1 MIQSLDRAMTILSI
15 LEQKNTA
22 SVTEIAE
29 ELGVNK
35 STVSRLMET
44 LKKHDMVQADP
55 ATKKY
60 GLGFK
65 ILYLGEGV
73 KRNIN
78 IITIARPFLTKLY
91 DELDESVHLCAF
103 NNDAAYVVD
112 QVQSNKVYNLSATV
126 GMAEPLHSSSVGKCI
141 LAFRAPFAAVRL
153 LKDYPLTAYTPKTI
167 TDMDILMEQLA
178 IIRSQGYAVDDE
190 EIAYVVDQVQSNKVY
205 NLSAT
210 VGMAEPLHS
219 SSVGKCILAFRAP
232 FAAVRLLKDYPL
244 TAYTPK
250 TITDMDIL
258 MEQLAI
264 IRSQGYA
271 VDDEEIALGVRC
283 IAAPI
288 YDYRGEVNYSLGVS
302 GTTNNIKPAAM
313 DRYLSA
319 LLSASSQISS
329 ALGYKCGR
337 QRPEVQPPVPY
348 GDSGREE

>member
-141 LAFRAPFAAVRL
+141 LAFRPPFAAVRL

-167 TDMDILMEQLA
+167 TDVDILK
-178 IIRSQGYAVDDE
+178 IG
-190 EIAYVVDQVQSNKVY
+190 
-205 NLSAT
+205 
-210 VGMAEPLHS
+210 
-219 SSVGKCILAFRAP
+219 RAH
-232 FAAVRLLKDYPL
+232 V
-244 TAYTPK
+244 
-250 TITDMDIL
+250 
-258 MEQLAI
+258 
-264 IRSQGYA
+264 
-271 VDDEEIALGVRC
+271 
-283 IAAPI
+283 
-288 YDYRGEVNYSLGVS
+288 
-302 GTTNNIKPAAM
+302 
-313 DRYLSA
+313 
-319 LLSASSQISS
+319 
-329 ALGYKCGR
+329 
-337 QRPEVQPPVPY
+337 
-348 GDSGREE
+348 

>member
-35 STVSRLMET
+35 STVSRLMEA

-103 NNDAAYVVD
+103 NNDA
-112 QVQSNKVYNLSATV
+112 
-126 GMAEPLHSSSVGKCI
+126 
-141 LAFRAPFAAVRL
+141 
-153 LKDYPLTAYTPKTI
+153 
-167 TDMDILMEQLA
+167 
-178 IIRSQGYAVDDE
+178 
-190 EIAYVVDQVQSNKVY
+190 AYVVDQVQSNKVY

>member
-141 LAFRAPFAAVRL
+141 LAFRPPFAAVRL

-167 TDMDILMEQLA
+167 TD
-178 IIRSQGYAVDDE
+178 
-190 EIAYVVDQVQSNKVY
+190 K
-205 NLSAT
+205 
-210 VGMAEPLHS
+210 
-219 SSVGKCILAFRAP
+219 
-232 FAAVRLLKDYPL
+232 
-244 TAYTPK
+244 
-250 TITDMDIL
+250 DIL

-302 GTTNNIKPAAM
+302 GTTNNIK
-313 DRYLSA
+313 
-319 LLSASSQISS
+319 
-329 ALGYKCGR
+329 
-337 QRPEVQPPVPY
+337 
-348 GDSGREE
+348 

>member
-1 MIQSLDRAMTILSI
+1 M
-15 LEQKNTA
+15 
-22 SVTEIAE
+22 
-29 ELGVNK
+29 
-35 STVSRLMET
+35 
-44 LKKHDMVQADP
+44 
-55 ATKKY
+55 
-60 GLGFK
+60 
-65 ILYLGEGV
+65 
-73 KRNIN
+73 
-78 IITIARPFLTKLY
+78 TKLY

-141 LAFRAPFAAVRL
+141 LAFRPPFAAVRL

-167 TDMDILMEQLA
+167 TD
-178 IIRSQGYAVDDE
+178 V
-190 EIAYVVDQVQSNKVY
+190 
-205 NLSAT
+205 
-210 VGMAEPLHS
+210 
-219 SSVGKCILAFRAP
+219 
-232 FAAVRLLKDYPL
+232 
-244 TAYTPK
+244 
-250 TITDMDIL
+250 DIL

-302 GTTNNIKPAAM
+302 GTTNNIKPSAM

-337 QRPEVQPPVPY
+337 QSPEVQPPGPY
-348 GDSGREE
+348 GDSGRDE

>member
-141 LAFRAPFAAVRL
+141 LAFRPPFAAVRL

-167 TDMDILMEQLA
+167 TD
-178 IIRSQGYAVDDE
+178 V
-190 EIAYVVDQVQSNKVY
+190 
-205 NLSAT
+205 
-210 VGMAEPLHS
+210 
-219 SSVGKCILAFRAP
+219 
-232 FAAVRLLKDYPL
+232 
-244 TAYTPK
+244 
-250 TITDMDIL
+250 DIL

-302 GTTNNIKPAAM
+302 GTTNNINPSAM
-313 DRYLSA
+313 DRYLTA

-337 QRPEVQPPVPY
+337 QSPEVQPPGPY
-348 GDSGREE
+348 GDSGRDE

>member
-141 LAFRAPFAAVRL
+141 PPDSLYSQNNYRQGHS
-153 LKDYPLTAYTPKTI
+153 DGTAGNHT
-167 TDMDILMEQLA
+167 
-178 IIRSQGYAVDDE
+178 
-190 EIAYVVDQVQSNKVY
+190 
-205 NLSAT
+205 
-210 VGMAEPLHS
+210 
-219 SSVGKCILAFRAP
+219 
-232 FAAVRLLKDYPL
+232 
-244 TAYTPK
+244 
-250 TITDMDIL
+250 
-258 MEQLAI
+258 
-264 IRSQGYA
+264 
-271 VDDEEIALGVRC
+271 
-283 IAAPI
+283 
-288 YDYRGEVNYSLGVS
+288 
-302 GTTNNIKPAAM
+302 
-313 DRYLSA
+313 
-319 LLSASSQISS
+319 
-329 ALGYKCGR
+329 
-337 QRPEVQPPVPY
+337 QP
-348 GDSGREE
+348 GLCSGRRRDSFRRQMYCRPYL

>member
-141 LAFRAPFAAVRL
+141 LAFRPPFRCCAFVKGLPPDSLYSQNNYRQGHS
-153 LKDYPLTAYTPKTI
+153 DGTAGNHT
-167 TDMDILMEQLA
+167 
-178 IIRSQGYAVDDE
+178 
-190 EIAYVVDQVQSNKVY
+190 
-205 NLSAT
+205 
-210 VGMAEPLHS
+210 
-219 SSVGKCILAFRAP
+219 
-232 FAAVRLLKDYPL
+232 
-244 TAYTPK
+244 
-250 TITDMDIL
+250 
-258 MEQLAI
+258 
-264 IRSQGYA
+264 
-271 VDDEEIALGVRC
+271 
-283 IAAPI
+283 
-288 YDYRGEVNYSLGVS
+288 
-302 GTTNNIKPAAM
+302 
-313 DRYLSA
+313 
-319 LLSASSQISS
+319 
-329 ALGYKCGR
+329 
-337 QRPEVQPPVPY
+337 QP
-348 GDSGREE
+348 GLCSGRRRDSFRRQMYCRPYL